1 MVTQSCVLSDAWFQI
16 RGKLLLSR
24 KLHHFRG
31 SCFSQC
37 FFTIN
42 LSPLF
47 VTKKGLM
54 LIIILNNCQSV
65 HLSFHLI
72 YSSCEDKD
80 PPKLIYHYHIF
91 CVCLIENG
99 WTRAAISAFG
109 VSGGMCVLFLV
120 FSSLLAYRFR
130 KEIILWW
137 SAKTG
142 KNKSKHDFSLP

>member
-1 MVTQSCVLSDAWFQI
+1 MENYFFLDRNYVTSEGTVSHNVLY
-16 RGKLLLSR
+16 LN
-24 KLHHFRG
+24 
-31 SCFSQC
+31 
-37 FFTIN
+37 N
-42 LSPLF
+42 LSPLLI
-47 VTKKGLM
+47 TKKGLM

-80 PPKLIYHYHIF
+80 PPKPIYHYHIF

-137 SAKTG
+137 SAETG